1 MNISDLLAPEAVLAS
16 LKAQT
21 KKQLLQELASF
32 HKRRL
37 LEAMKSALPGTLVKE
52 LRFRAK

>member
-21 KKQLLQELASF
+21 KKQLLQELAARACPHAVAGKADF
-32 HKRRL
+32 RN
-37 LEAMKSALPGTLVKE
+37 LE
-52 LRFRAK
+52 

>member
-21 KKQLLQELASF
+21 KKQLLQELAARA
-32 HKRRL
+32 HVRTQ
-37 LEAMKSALPGTLVKE
+37 LPE
-52 LRFRAK
+52 